1 MRRVGEE
8 STRGVGIPGESV
20 PCSPR
25 LHGFSARAC
34 VSLFAKPLRVG
45 EEDFAFPF
53 LFFPLSFQL
62 TRVQRTRRCLMS
74 ASVILISGLHTGGTK
89 CDPW

>member
-1 MRRVGEE
+1 MGEE

-53 LFFPLSFQL
+53 LFFPLSFQPTSTTNSTMFDVCVGDFDKRITYWWHKVRSL
-62 TRVQRTRRCLMS
+62 VKM
-74 ASVILISGLHTGGTK
+74 
-89 CDPW
+89 

>member
-53 LFFPLSFQL
+53 LFSLFLSNSL
-62 TRVQRTRRCLMS
+62 EYNELDDV
-74 ASVILISGLHTGGTK
+74 
-89 CDPW
+89 